1 MRIANPIYDAAFKY
15 LLDDTDIAKGLIGR
29 IIGEEIVELSLKPQE
44 IQVKS
49 DRYVIIILRIDFKAT
64 IKTQQGE
71 FKKVLIEIQKGKN
84 DEDILRFRRYLSD
97 NYRQQDEIKNDNGI
111 VEKQNLPIIAI
122 YFLGF
127 KLKNI
132 KTPVVK
138 AARTYQDLI
147 TDEHF
152 AKKEDFIEKLTHD
165 GYFIQ
170 IPRLQ
175 TKDRNDLERVL
186 KIFNQS
192 YRSNDNRLI
201 EISESELQEDPL
213 LQKIGNRLL
222 RAAANYD
229 VLKKMDMEEEVES
242 RIDKHIKET
251 IELKNLLE
259 EKDSLLEEKDSL
271 LEEKDSLLEEKD
283 SLLGEKEESAVKQL
297 IEHTQLSDEQ
307 IAAMRNVSL
316 EYVQKIRKTISL

>member
-29 IIGEEIVELSLKPQE
+29 IIGEEIVELALKPQE

-49 DRYVIIILRIDFKAT
+49 DRYVVIILRIDFKAT
-64 IKTQQGE
+64 IKTKNGE

-97 NYRQQDEIKNDNGI
+97 NYRQQDEIKNDKGEI
-111 VEKQNLPIIAI
+111 ETQSLPIIAI

-138 AARTYQDLI
+138 SARVYQDLI
-147 TDEHF
+147 TNEQF
-152 AKKEDFIEKLTHD
+152 SEKEEFIEKLTHD

-175 TKDRNDLERVL
+175 MEDRNDLERVL

-192 YRSNDNRLI
+192 YRSGDNRLI
-201 EISESELQEDPL
+201 EISETELNEDPL

-229 VLKKMDMEEEVES
+229 VLKKMDLEEEVES
-242 RIDKHIKET
+242 RIDKHIQET

-259 EKDSLLEEKDSL
+259 EKENLLEEK
-271 LEEKDSLLEEKD
+271 EK
-283 SLLGEKEESAVKQL
+283 SAIKQL
-297 IEHTQLSDEQ
+297 IEYTDLSDEQ
-307 IAAMRNVSL
+307 IAAMRNVS
-316 EYVQKIRKTISL
+316 VQ

>member
-15 LLDDTDIAKGLIGR
+15 LLDDTDIAKGLISR

-229 VLKKMDMEEEVES
+229 VLKK
-242 RIDKHIKET
+242 
-251 IELKNLLE
+251 
-259 EKDSLLEEKDSL
+259 
-271 LEEKDSLLEEKD
+271 
-283 SLLGEKEESAVKQL
+283 
-297 IEHTQLSDEQ
+297 
-307 IAAMRNVSL
+307 
-316 EYVQKIRKTISL
+316 

>member
-29 IIGEEIVELSLKPQE
+29 IIGEEIVELALKPQE

-49 DRYVIIILRIDFKAT
+49 DRYVVIILRIDFKAT
-64 IKTQQGE
+64 IKTKNGE

-97 NYRQQDEIKNDNGI
+97 NYRQQDEIKNDKGEI
-111 VEKQNLPIIAI
+111 ETQSLPIIAI

-138 AARTYQDLI
+138 SARVYQDLI
-147 TDEHF
+147 TNEQF
-152 AKKEDFIEKLTHD
+152 SEKEEFIEKLTHD

-175 TKDRNDLERVL
+175 MEDRNDLERVL

-192 YRSNDNRLI
+192 YRSGDNRLI
-201 EISESELQEDPL
+201 EISETELNEDPL

-229 VLKKMDMEEEVES
+229 VLKKMDLEEEVES
-242 RIDKHIKET
+242 RIDKHIQET

-259 EKDSLLEEKDSL
+259 EKENLLEEKENL
-271 LEEKDSLLEEKD
+271 LEEKEK
-283 SLLGEKEESAVKQL
+283 SAIKQL
-297 IEHTQLSDEQ
+297 IEYTDLSDEQ
-307 IAAMRNVSL
+307 IAAMRNVSVQ
-316 EYVQKIRKTISL
+316 YVKEIRNSIVS